1 MMFTRKTLAGEFIVV
16 NRALVRAGGAGWNE
30 RVGGYHHER
39 GVRPGLDEDLVP
51 GRTDT
56 SDGVGPQAEGSSG
69 SRNRAP
75 YVCQSQSTN
84 LFMSAPTRGKVQA
97 AFVLWVESRT
107 EDSSL
112 PRIHQPAARAQR
124 FTIAPKAHVAQVAE
138 ETEDHSVLCA
148 RREGQH
154 VGLRSI
160 AWSQRLIFEG
170 HDIERNFFLKS
181 LSV

>member
-51 GRTDT
+51 GHTLFKTVWDLKQKVLLDHATVPLT
-56 SDGVGPQAEGSSG
+56 SASPNPPTFS
-69 SRNRAP
+69 
-75 YVCQSQSTN
+75 CQRDARQG
-84 LFMSAPTRGKVQA
+84 AGG
-97 AFVLWVESRT
+97 FVLWVESRP

-112 PRIHQPAARAQR
+112 PRVHQPAARAQR

-148 RREGQH
+148 RREGH
-154 VGLRSI
+154 GPGAAIHTLEPEADR
-160 AWSQRLIFEG
+160 
-170 HDIERNFFLKS
+170 
-181 LSV
+181 